1 MRTIALFLL
10 FFFLPSVAQA
20 QRGAKPQLAMT
31 VTGNIEIGPDGNLH
45 AYSLDK
51 GLPPAVEE
59 LVKQNLREWSFEPI
73 TVDGRPVIAK
83 TRLRLR
89 LSAEEIAEG
98 YQLRVENVWFGEP
111 NRTSKMTP
119 PSYPVVAAR
128 ANLGARV
135 ILVLKL
141 DAKGNVTDVHAEQ
154 TSLGAK
160 AHDERSAEKWR
171 AVFEKPSIAAA
182 RQWQFDVTEIIG
194 DAPAQTSSV
203 RVPVEFLMGTLSD
216 DNRWYGYVPG
226 PRKPAPWTADETVAQ
241 VIDNLTGEDTQ
252 PLDSRFKLK
261 TQIVGT
267 LL

>member
-10 FFFLPSVAQA
+10 FFFLPAVAQA
-20 QRGAKPQLAMT
+20 QRGVKPQLAMT

-51 GLPPAVEE
+51 GLPPVVEE
-59 LVKQNLREWSFEPI
+59 LVEQNLRKWSFEPI

-83 TRLRLR
+83 TRVRLR
-89 LSAEEIAEG
+89 LSGEEIAEG

-111 NRTSKMTP
+111 NRTSKVTP

-141 DAKGNVTDVHAEQ
+141 DANGKVTDVHAEQ

-160 AHDERSAEKWR
+160 AQDERSAEKWR

-182 RQWQFDVTEIIG
+182 RHWH
-194 DAPAQTSSV
+194 P
-203 RVPVEFLMGTLSD
+203 
-216 DNRWYGYVPG
+216 
-226 PRKPAPWTADETVAQ
+226 
-241 VIDNLTGEDTQ
+241 
-252 PLDSRFKLK
+252 
-261 TQIVGT
+261 
-267 LL
+267 